1 MKIVNCPEG
10 HEAEVLLSRVGTP
23 GSFVQCKPTSQCWT
37 GPTRETEAEAIEAWN
52 LVMDL
57 YECATTLRFLHRDQK

>member
-1 MKIVNCPEG
+1 MKIVNCPED
-10 HEAEVLLSRVGTP
+10 HETEVQPITSGY
-23 GSFVQCKPTSQCWT
+23 FVHCQPNTDCWT
-37 GPTRETEAEAIEAWN
+37 GPTKATEEEAIEAWN